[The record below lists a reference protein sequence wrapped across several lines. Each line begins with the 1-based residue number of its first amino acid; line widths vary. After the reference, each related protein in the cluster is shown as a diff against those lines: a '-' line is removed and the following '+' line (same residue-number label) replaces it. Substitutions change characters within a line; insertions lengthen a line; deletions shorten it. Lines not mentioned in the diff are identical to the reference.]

1 LLYNLVV
8 VANKQQIIDLLRKNS
23 PKLRKLGVKRVGIFG
38 SFAAGTQ
45 TANSDVDLLVE
56 FNKGQKNF
64 HNFMGTANFTEAI
77 MGRNVDL
84 LTPESLSPY
93 IGPYIEKE
101 VEYVQVT

>member
-1 LLYNLVV
+1 
-8 VANKQQIIDLLRKNS
+8 
-23 PKLRKLGVKRVGIFG
+23 
-38 SFAAGTQ
+38 
-45 TANSDVDLLVE
+45 
-56 FNKGQKNF
+56 
-64 HNFMGTANFTEAI
+64 